1 MAITTQVVSVGTAA
15 ATIALPTIDS
25 QRLWVENLEPADE
38 MGELS
43 RQGNVY
49 AVSQDVTLSN
59 GGTAI
64 FSFTTGE
71 TGAQFEFWNFYA
83 EESSVLAELIEG
95 ATITTTGTALPAYN
109 LNRNESDSYGAVLE
123 SASALTGGTVVL
135 SEWVG
140 ASNQASGG
148 VQSNKIVTLE
158 PNTEYGF
165 RFTDVGGQGTDIHIM
180 IGWAELYNGYNAVWL
195 NGDSGQ
201 TVKLR
206 GGERL
211 QIDLQQ
217 GEGMTGVAL
226 RDGVRVAVMRQ
237 D

>member
-1 MAITTQVVSVGTAA
+1 MSITTQLVSVGTATT
-15 ATIALPTIDS
+15 TIALPTIDS

-38 MGELS
+38 MGDLS

-49 AVSQDVTLSN
+49 TVSQDVTLSN

-64 FSFTTGE
+64 FSFTTPA
-71 TGAQFEFWNFYA
+71 TGAQFEFWNFYS
-83 EESSVLAELIEG
+83 EDSSVLAELIEG
-95 ATITTTGTALPAYN
+95 ATITTTGTAVPAYN
-109 LNRNESDSYGAVLE
+109 LNRNEGDNYNAVLE

-135 SEWVG
+135 SEYIG

-148 VQSNKIVTLE
+148 VDSNKIVTLE
-158 PNTEYGF
+158 PSTEYGF
-165 RFTDVGGQGTDIHIM
+165 RFTDVGGGGTDIHIM
-180 IGWAELYNGYNAVWL
+180 IGWSELYNGYNHVWI
-195 NGDSGQ
+195 NGDNGQ
-201 TVKLR
+201 TVKLK
-206 GGERL
+206 GGEKL

-217 GEGMTGVAL
+217 AEGMTGVAI